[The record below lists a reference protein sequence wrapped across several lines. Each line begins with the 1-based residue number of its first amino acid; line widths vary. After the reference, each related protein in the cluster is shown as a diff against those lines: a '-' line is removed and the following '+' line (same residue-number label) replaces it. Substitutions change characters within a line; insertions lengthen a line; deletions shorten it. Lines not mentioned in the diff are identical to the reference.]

1 MAVEKITKVDMF
13 NAIADFIADSD
24 WERKDEAIEFIEK
37 QIDQLKAKAEK
48 AKSRAEAKKVEGDA
62 LREIVAEVLTN
73 EPQTIDAITASVAE
87 NCSDVTKA
95 KVTARLTQL
104 VNLGEATKKQV
115 KVDGR
120 KIMVYMSTANRC
132 INITVPDDLPAVFPD
147 GEADSI
153 EE

>member
-13 NAIADFIADSD
+13 NAIADFIADTD

-48 AKSRAEAKKVEGDA
+48 AKSRAEEKKIEGDE
-62 LREIVAEVLTN
+62 LREAVANALTN
-73 EPQTIDAITASVAE
+73 EPQTIDAITTTVAE
-87 NCSDVTKA
+87 IFDVTKA

-104 VNLGEATKKQV
+104 VKLGEATKEQV
-115 KVDGR
+115 KIDGR
-120 KIMVYMSTANRC
+120 KIMVYKSTADKS
-132 INITVPDDLPAVFPD
+132 INITVPDDLPANED
-147 GEADSI
+147 DST

>member
-13 NAIADFIADSD
+13 NAIADFIADTD

-48 AKSRAEAKKVEGDA
+48 AKSRAEEKKLEGDA
-62 LREIVAEVLTN
+62 LREVVYNALTN
-73 EPQTIDAITASVAE
+73 EPQTIDAITDIVAE
-87 NCSDVTKA
+87 SCSDVTKA

-104 VNLGEATKKQV
+104 VKLGEATKEQV
-115 KVDGR
+115 KVEGR
-120 KIMVYMSTANRC
+120 KIMVYKATANKS
-132 INITVPDDLPAVFPD
+132 IEITVPDDLPADEDP
-147 GEADSI
+147 A

>member
-13 NAIADFIADSD
+13 NAIADFIADTD

-48 AKSRAEAKKVEGDA
+48 AKSRAEEKKIEGDE
-62 LREIVAEVLTN
+62 LREAVANALTN
-73 EPQTIDAITASVAE
+73 EPQTIDAITTTVAE
-87 NCSDVTKA
+87 IFDVTKA

-104 VNLGEATKKQV
+104 VKLGEATKEQV
-115 KVDGR
+115 KIDGR
-120 KIMVYMSTANRC
+120 KIMVYKSTANKS
-132 INITVPDDLPAVFPD
+132 INITVPDDLPANED
-147 GEADSI
+147 DST

>member
-13 NAIADFIADSD
+13 NAIADFIADTD

-48 AKSRAEAKKVEGDA
+48 AKSRAEEKKIEGDE
-62 LREIVAEVLTN
+62 LREAVANALTN
-73 EPQTIDAITASVAE
+73 EPQTIDAITTTVAE
-87 NCSDVTKA
+87 IFDVTKA

-104 VNLGEATKKQV
+104 VKLGEATKEQV
-115 KVDGR
+115 KIDGR
-120 KIMVYMSTANRC
+120 KIMVYKSTANKS
-132 INITVPDDLPAVFPD
+132 INITVPDDLPAD
-147 GEADSI
+147 ENDSA

>member
-13 NAIADFIADSD
+13 NAIADFIADTD

-48 AKSRAEAKKVEGDA
+48 AKSRAEEKKIEGDE
-62 LREIVAEVLTN
+62 LREAVADALTN
-73 EPQTIDAITASVAE
+73 ESQTIDAITATIAE
-87 NCSDVTKA
+87 NYPDVTKA

-104 VNLGEATKKQV
+104 VRLGEATKEQV
-115 KVDGR
+115 KMDGR
-120 KIMVYMSTANRC
+120 KIMVYKSTANKS
-132 INITVPDDLPAVFPD
+132 INITVPDDLPAD
-147 GEADSI
+147 EDDST

>member
-13 NAIADFIADSD
+13 NAIADFIADTD

-48 AKSRAEAKKVEGDA
+48 AKSRAEEKKIEGDE
-62 LREIVAEVLTN
+62 LREAVANALTN
-73 EPQTIDAITASVAE
+73 EPQTIDAITTTVAE
-87 NCSDVTKA
+87 IFDVTKA

-104 VNLGEATKKQV
+104 VKLGEATKEQV
-115 KVDGR
+115 KIDGH
-120 KIMVYMSTANRC
+120 KIMVYKSTANKS
-132 INITVPDDLPAVFPD
+132 INITVPDDLPAD
-147 GEADSI
+147 ENDST

>member
-13 NAIADFIADSD
+13 NAIADFIADTD

-48 AKSRAEAKKVEGDA
+48 AKSRAEEKKIEGDE
-62 LREIVAEVLTN
+62 LREAVANALTN
-73 EPQTIDAITASVAE
+73 EPQTIDAITTTVAE
-87 NCSDVTKA
+87 IFDVTKA

-104 VNLGEATKKQV
+104 VKLGEATKEQV
-115 KVDGR
+115 KIDSR
-120 KIMVYMSTANRC
+120 KIMVYKSTANKS
-132 INITVPDDLPAVFPD
+132 INITVPDDLPAD
-147 GEADSI
+147 ENDST

>member
-13 NAIADFIADSD
+13 NAIADFIANTD

-48 AKSRAEAKKVEGDA
+48 AKSRAEEKKIEGDE
-62 LREIVAEVLTN
+62 LREAVANALTN
-73 EPQTIDAITASVAE
+73 EPQTIDAITTTVAE
-87 NCSDVTKA
+87 NFDVTKA

-104 VNLGEATKKQV
+104 VKLGEATKEQV
-115 KVDGR
+115 KIDSR
-120 KIMVYMSTANRC
+120 KIMVYKSTANKS
-132 INITVPDDLPAVFPD
+132 INITVPDDLPAD
-147 GEADSI
+147 ENDST

>member
-13 NAIADFIADSD
+13 NAIADFIADTD

-48 AKSRAEAKKVEGDA
+48 AKSRAEEKKTEGDE
-62 LREIVAEVLTN
+62 LREAVANALTN
-73 EPQTIDAITASVAE
+73 EPQTIDAITAIVAE
-87 NCSDVTKA
+87 SFDVTKA

-104 VNLGEATKKQV
+104 VKLGEATKEQV
-115 KVDGR
+115 KMDSR
-120 KIMVYMSTANRC
+120 KIMVYKSTANKP
-132 INITVPDDLPAVFPD
+132 INITVPDDLPAD
-147 GEADSI
+147 ENDST

>member
-13 NAIADFIADSD
+13 NAIADFIADTD

-48 AKSRAEAKKVEGDA
+48 AKSRAEEKKIEGDE
-62 LREIVAEVLTN
+62 LREAVANALTN
-73 EPQTIDAITASVAE
+73 EPQTIDAITTTVAE
-87 NCSDVTKA
+87 IFDVTKA

-104 VNLGEATKKQV
+104 VKLGEATKEQV
-115 KVDGR
+115 KMDSR
-120 KIMVYMSTANRC
+120 KIMVYKSTANKS
-132 INITVPDDLPAVFPD
+132 INITVPDDLPAD
-147 GEADSI
+147 ENDST

>member
-13 NAIADFIADSD
+13 NAIADFIADTD

-48 AKSRAEAKKVEGDA
+48 AKSRAEEKKLEGDA
-62 LREIVAEVLTN
+62 LREVVYNALTN
-73 EPQTIDAITASVAE
+73 EPQTIDAITDIVAE
-87 NCSDVTKA
+87 SCADVTKA

-104 VNLGEATKKQV
+104 VKLGEATKEQV
-115 KVDGR
+115 KVEGR
-120 KIMVYMSTANRC
+120 KIMVYKATANKS
-132 INITVPDDLPAVFPD
+132 IEITVPDDMPAD
-147 GEADSI
+147 TDSV

>member
-13 NAIADFIADSD
+13 NAIADFIANTD

-48 AKSRAEAKKVEGDA
+48 AKSRAEEKKIEGDE
-62 LREIVAEVLTN
+62 LREAVANALTN
-73 EPQTIDAITASVAE
+73 EPQTIDAITTTVAE
-87 NCSDVTKA
+87 IFDVTKA

-104 VNLGEATKKQV
+104 VKLGEATKEQV
-115 KVDGR
+115 KIDGR
-120 KIMVYMSTANRC
+120 KIMVYKSTADKS
-132 INITVPDDLPAVFPD
+132 INITVPDDLPAD
-147 GEADSI
+147 EDDST

>member
-13 NAIADFIADSD
+13 NAIADFIADTD

-48 AKSRAEAKKVEGDA
+48 AKSRAEEKKIEGDE
-62 LREIVAEVLTN
+62 LREAVANALTN
-73 EPQTIDAITASVAE
+73 EPQTIDAITTTVAE
-87 NCSDVTKA
+87 SFDVTKA

-104 VNLGEATKKQV
+104 VKLGEATKEQV
-115 KVDGR
+115 KIDGR
-120 KIMVYMSTANRC
+120 KIMVYKSTANKS
-132 INITVPDDLPAVFPD
+132 INVTVPDDLPAD
-147 GEADSI
+147 EDDST

>member
-13 NAIADFIADSD
+13 NAIADFIADTD

-48 AKSRAEAKKVEGDA
+48 AKSRAEEKKIEGDE
-62 LREIVAEVLTN
+62 LREAVANALTN
-73 EPQTIDAITASVAE
+73 EPQTIDAITTTVAE
-87 NCSDVTKA
+87 SFDVTKA

-104 VNLGEATKKQV
+104 VKLGEATKEQV
-115 KVDGR
+115 KIDGR
-120 KIMVYMSTANRC
+120 KMMVYKSTANKS
-132 INITVPDDLPAVFPD
+132 INITVPDDFPAD
-147 GEADSI
+147 ENDST

>member
-13 NAIADFIADSD
+13 NAIADFIADTD

-48 AKSRAEAKKVEGDA
+48 AKSRAEEKKIEGDE
-62 LREIVAEVLTN
+62 LREAVANALTN
-73 EPQTIDAITASVAE
+73 EPQTIDAITTTVAE
-87 NCSDVTKA
+87 IFDVTKA

-104 VNLGEATKKQV
+104 VKLGEATKEQV
-115 KVDGR
+115 KIDGR
-120 KIMVYMSTANRC
+120 KIMVYKSTANKS
-132 INITVPDDLPAVFPD
+132 INITVPDDLPAD
-147 GEADSI
+147 KNDST

>member
-13 NAIADFIADSD
+13 NAIADFIADTD

-48 AKSRAEAKKVEGDA
+48 AKSRAEEKKIEGDE
-62 LREIVAEVLTN
+62 LREAVANALTN
-73 EPQTIDAITASVAE
+73 EPQTIDAITTTVAE
-87 NCSDVTKA
+87 IFDVTKA

-104 VNLGEATKKQV
+104 AKLGEATKEQV
-115 KVDGR
+115 KIDGR
-120 KIMVYMSTANRC
+120 KTMVYKSTANKS
-132 INITVPDDLPAVFPD
+132 INITVPDDLPAD
-147 GEADSI
+147 ENDST

>member
-13 NAIADFIADSD
+13 NAIADFIADTD

-48 AKSRAEAKKVEGDA
+48 AKSRAEEKKIEGDE
-62 LREIVAEVLTN
+62 LREAVANALTN
-73 EPQTIDAITASVAE
+73 EPQTIDAITTTVAE
-87 NCSDVTKA
+87 IFDVTKA

-104 VNLGEATKKQV
+104 VKLGEATKEQV
-115 KVDGR
+115 KIDGH
-120 KIMVYMSTANRC
+120 KIMVYKSTADKS
-132 INITVPDDLPAVFPD
+132 INITVPDDLPAD
-147 GEADSI
+147 ENDST

>member
-13 NAIADFIADSD
+13 NAIADFIADTD

-48 AKSRAEAKKVEGDA
+48 AKSRAEEKKIEGDE
-62 LREIVAEVLTN
+62 LREAVANALTN
-73 EPQTIDAITASVAE
+73 EPQTIDAITTTVAE
-87 NCSDVTKA
+87 IFDVTKA

-104 VNLGEATKKQV
+104 VKLGEATKEQV
-115 KVDGR
+115 KIDTR
-120 KIMVYMSTANRC
+120 KVMVYKSTANKS
-132 INITVPDDLPAVFPD
+132 INITVPDDLPAD
-147 GEADSI
+147 ENDST

>member
-13 NAIADFIADSD
+13 NAIADFIANTD

-48 AKSRAEAKKVEGDA
+48 AKSRAEEKKIEGDE
-62 LREIVAEVLTN
+62 LREAVANALTN
-73 EPQTIDAITASVAE
+73 EPQTIDAITTTVAE
-87 NCSDVTKA
+87 IFDVTKA

-104 VNLGEATKKQV
+104 VKLGEATKEQV
-115 KVDGR
+115 KIDSR
-120 KIMVYMSTANRC
+120 KIMVYKSTANKS
-132 INITVPDDLPAVFPD
+132 INITVPDDLPAD
-147 GEADSI
+147 ENDST

>member
-13 NAIADFIADSD
+13 NAIADFIADTD

-48 AKSRAEAKKVEGDA
+48 AKSRAEEKKIEDDE
-62 LREIVAEVLTN
+62 LREAVANALTN
-73 EPQTIDAITASVAE
+73 EPQTIDAITTTVAE
-87 NCSDVTKA
+87 IFDVTKA

-104 VNLGEATKKQV
+104 VKLGEATKEQV
-115 KVDGR
+115 KIDGR
-120 KIMVYMSTANRC
+120 KIMVYKSTANKS
-132 INITVPDDLPAVFPD
+132 INITVPDDLPANED
-147 GEADSI
+147 DST

>member
-13 NAIADFIADSD
+13 TSIANFIADSD

-115 KVDGR
+115 KEDGR

-132 INITVPDDLPAVFPD
+132 INITVPDDLPAIFPD
-147 GEADSI
+147 GEPDII
-153 EE
+153 E

>member
-13 NAIADFIADSD
+13 NAIADFIADTD

-48 AKSRAEAKKVEGDA
+48 AKSRAEEKKIEGDE
-62 LREIVAEVLTN
+62 LREAVANALTN
-73 EPQTIDAITASVAE
+73 EPQTIDAITTTVAE
-87 NCSDVTKA
+87 IFDVTKA

-104 VNLGEATKKQV
+104 VKLGEATKEQV
-115 KVDGR
+115 KIDGR
-120 KIMVYMSTANRC
+120 KIMVYKSTANKS
-132 INITVPDDLPAVFPD
+132 INITVPDDLPTD
-147 GEADSI
+147 ENDSA

>member
-13 NAIADFIADSD
+13 NAIADFIANTD

-48 AKSRAEAKKVEGDA
+48 AKSRAEEKKIEGDE
-62 LREIVAEVLTN
+62 LREAVANALTN
-73 EPQTIDAITASVAE
+73 EPQTIDAITTTVAE
-87 NCSDVTKA
+87 NCPDVTKA

-104 VNLGEATKKQV
+104 VKLGEATKEQV
-115 KVDGR
+115 KIDTR
-120 KIMVYMSTANRC
+120 KVMVYKSTANKS
-132 INITVPDDLPAVFPD
+132 INITVPDDLPAD
-147 GEADSI
+147 ENDST

>member
-13 NAIADFIADSD
+13 NAIADFIADTD

-48 AKSRAEAKKVEGDA
+48 AKSRAEEKKLEGDA
-62 LREIVAEVLTN
+62 LREVVYNALTN
-73 EPQTIDAITASVAE
+73 EPQTIDAITDIVAE
-87 NCSDVTKA
+87 NCADVTKA

-104 VNLGEATKKQV
+104 VKIGEATKEQV
-115 KVDGR
+115 KVEGR
-120 KIMVYMSTANRC
+120 KIMVYKATANKS
-132 INITVPDDLPAVFPD
+132 IEITVPDDLPAD
-147 GEADSI
+147 ADSA

>member
-13 NAIADFIADSD
+13 NAIADFIADTD

-48 AKSRAEAKKVEGDA
+48 AKSRAEEKKLEGDA
-62 LREIVAEVLTN
+62 LREVVYNALTN
-73 EPQTIDAITASVAE
+73 EPQTIDAITDVVAE
-87 NCSDVTKA
+87 SCSDVTKA

-104 VNLGEATKKQV
+104 VKLGEATKEQV
-115 KVDGR
+115 KVEGR
-120 KIMVYMSTANRC
+120 KIMVYKATANKS
-132 INITVPDDLPAVFPD
+132 IEITVPDDLPAD
-147 GEADSI
+147 ADSA